1 MGEPSRPSR
10 LPPALANPFA
20 VPTPG
25 SQPPA
30 DQSTGPEVFANAGV
44 ANDTGRALP
53 APMSTPTP
61 EERYRA
67 AVYLANR
74 LPVMVVWEGG
84 APRQLTGGQKVERVL
99 RELPDSMVAGWVE
112 HHHHTP
118 GAAR

>member
-30 DQSTGPEVFANAGV
+30 DQSTGPEVSANAGV
-44 ANDTGRALP
+44 ANDTRRA
-53 APMSTPTP
+53 MSTPTP

-112 HHHHTP
+112 HHHRTP